1 MVTSPKG
8 VKLDVKDRCFQKNKN
23 TFRCYMCV
31 KMDLK
36 KETNTLSLKMKAP
49 FQLGPEKS
57 ADTLTEHGKLMWMW
71 REATG
76 RQVGWGGGGDGSP
89 PTGGETGEQ

>member
-23 TFRCYMCV
+23 TFRCYTCI

-36 KETNTLSLKMKAP
+36 EETNTLSLKMKAP

-57 ADTLTEHGKLMWMW
+57 ADTLTEHGKLTWMW
-71 REATG
+71 REAQAG
-76 RQVGWGGGGDGSP
+76 RFGGEDGSP
-89 PTGGETGEQ
+89 PARGETGEQ